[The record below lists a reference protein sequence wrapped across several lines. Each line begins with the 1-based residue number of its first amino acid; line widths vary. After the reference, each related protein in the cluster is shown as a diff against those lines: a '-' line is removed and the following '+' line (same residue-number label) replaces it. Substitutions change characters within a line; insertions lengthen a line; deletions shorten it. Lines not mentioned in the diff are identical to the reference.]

1 MEKSPLAGF
10 EPPPAR
16 LCSLSVQRSTTV
28 LLERCVCVCVC
39 LEFYFTMLRKFLDI
53 HPCLILQF
61 PKVTWDESDR
71 QKEVGVL
78 SEIVKG

>member
-1 MEKSPLAGF
+1 M
-10 EPPPAR
+10 
-16 LCSLSVQRSTTV
+16 
-28 LLERCVCVCVC
+28 CVC

-71 QKEVGVL
+71 QKEVGVP